1 MKLSADAFLSRL
13 RFGNGKTCHPPARAG
28 SSLPM
33 LAMMAGIAG
42 LLFSGAYFGASA
54 QPRTA
59 VDSGAELQT
68 LNATPE
74 DIAQGKALAD
84 TSCSGCHGANG
95 ISETATV
102 PHLAGQRSA
111 YLFLELKAYQSEAR
125 GDNLMNGQVKF
136 LSDDALLKVSAYFA
150 NLDPPQADAAKSANA
165 AADPV
170 QAGKTAAVTCAGCH
184 GEFGV
189 SATPGMPSLAGLDP
203 KYTVAAMKAYKSGQR
218 ESELMKSMLASVTE
232 PAMENIA
239 LYYALQKPARSAAPA
254 AGDKAVGAAAA
265 AGCAGCHGSDG
276 VSANSAFPS
285 LAGQDATY
293 LATALVAYKQGTR
306 KDETMKGL
314 AAALDGAAV
323 KNLAA
328 FFNSQ
333 EPKQPDVRKPLTAEE
348 WSQRCDR
355 CHGING
361 NSTDPRLPALAAQR
375 ADYLEKVL
383 NDYRTGARKSPRMAA
398 MSDVLTDQDISG
410 LAAYYAHKKARPVVF
425 ITLPPK

>member
-1 MKLSADAFLSRL
+1 
-13 RFGNGKTCHPPARAG
+13 
-28 SSLPM
+28 M
-33 LAMMAGIAG
+33 LAMMAGVAG

-84 TSCSGCHGANG
+84 ASCTGCHGTNG
-95 ISETATV
+95 ISETPTV

-125 GDNLMNGQVKF
+125 GENLMNGQVKF

-150 NLDPPQADAAKSANA
+150 NLDPPEANAATSANA

-170 QAGKTAAVTCAGCH
+170 QAGKTAATACAGCH

-189 SATPGMPSLAGLDP
+189 SVTPGMPSLAGLDP

-218 ESELMKSMLASVTE
+218 ESELMKSMLASVTD
-232 PAMENIA
+232 PVMDNIA

-254 AGDKAVGAAAA
+254 AGDKAAGAAAA

-293 LATALVAYKQGTR
+293 LAG
-306 KDETMKGL
+306 
-314 AAALDGAAV
+314 
-323 KNLAA
+323 
-328 FFNSQ
+328 
-333 EPKQPDVRKPLTAEE
+333 
-348 WSQRCDR
+348 
-355 CHGING
+355 
-361 NSTDPRLPALAAQR
+361 ALAALQAGHAQGR
-375 ADYLEKVL
+375 DDEGS
-383 NDYRTGARKSPRMAA
+383 RGGARRYRRHEPR
-398 MSDVLTDQDISG
+398 SL
-410 LAAYYAHKKARPVVF
+410 L
-425 ITLPPK
+425 